1 VAFALV
7 LLLRSNLRHPD
18 GSPLNPMLLALEP
31 AILSPTT
38 ILFPV
43 SAIRAHMSVYALQ
56 VIALATE
63 FARRQP
69 AHVSQR
75 RQFILGRLVE
85 VVVRARIVGTV
96 VAKEVNVAHFELF
109 DAFDFVRI
117 AYRDWVDTLAVAI
130 T

>member
-1 VAFALV
+1 MTLALLS
-7 LLLRSNLRHPD
+7 LLATNLHHPN

-38 ILFPV
+38 IPFPV

-56 VIALATE
+56 VIALATK
-63 FARRQP
+63 FTRRQP
-69 AHVSQR
+69 AHVSQSR
-75 RQFILGRLVE
+75 HFILGRLVE

-96 VAKEVNVAHFELF
+96 VAKEVDVAHLELF

-117 AYRDWVDTLAVAI
+117 AYRDWVDTLAVAV